1 MRLPLK
7 LAAFGIILLLPKTDA
22 YLSKAYLSETQTTSE
37 PAVAQDVNSTKG
49 PTVFAEGK
57 QAESSTCAAK
67 PGHDTSDTAAI
78 HACKVIAI
86 GESGVTNAVAIA
98 EIAYRQLGLPYKQ
111 SR

>member
-37 PAVAQDVNSTKG
+37 PAVAHEV
-49 PTVFAEGK
+49 K
-57 QAESSTCAAK
+57 QAESSTCAAR
-67 PGHDTSDTAAI
+67 PGHNTSDTAAI